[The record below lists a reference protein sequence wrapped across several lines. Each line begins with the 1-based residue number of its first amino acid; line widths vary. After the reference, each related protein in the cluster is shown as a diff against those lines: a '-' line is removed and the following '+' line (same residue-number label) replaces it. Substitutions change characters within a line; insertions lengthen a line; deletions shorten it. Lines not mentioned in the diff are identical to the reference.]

1 MISLLFILVVVLILT
16 NIVSVQ
22 YFLKKLEKK
31 NDLLLSMRARGMEPD
46 PEFALAAKEV
56 EAPPLD
62 EDEIDSGG
70 DPNLIDPRDMG
81 EEDLENL
88 SEKQGSV

>member
-1 MISLLFILVVVLILT
+1 
-16 NIVSVQ
+16 
-22 YFLKKLEKK
+22 
-31 NDLLLSMRARGMEPD
+31 MEPD

>member
-1 MISLLFILVVVLILT
+1 MTNFLFILVVVLILT

-22 YFLKKLEKK
+22 YFLRKLEKK
-31 NDLLLSMRARGMEPD
+31 NDLLLSMRAKGMEPD
-46 PEFALAAKEV
+46 PQIAGAVKEV

-62 EDEIDSGG
+62 DEENDDGG
-70 DPNLIDPRDMG
+70 KADLVDPRDMD

-88 SEKQGSV
+88 GTKQGTV